1 MKQKQTR
8 VGDRGNGLLPAGTAP
23 IHNTADAGSQ
33 AEDDERGLDRI
44 IFFSDAVFAIAI
56 TLLALDI
63 RLPPLPETAGNADL
77 LAALGHTWPQFLS
90 YSISFLAI
98 GMIWLAHHRTFR
110 SVQRYD
116 ERLMLLNLF
125 FLLLIGFVPFPT
137 TVIGEYGNTVSTVFY
152 AATMAT
158 AVRRTSAPLAS
169 RPGRNP
175 WIRATRRITERLSHR
190 TSAASNTGLGVMAVR
205 IALRR
210 AILEISA
217 TAASARA
224 RAASGRAPP
233 SSAPSRPPSAS
244 SSSSTPPA
252 R

>member
-158 AVRRTSAPLAS
+158 AGLMFALVWWHANAHGRLVAPPLPTRQFRRVRLRVLWMPAVFLLSIPLAFWS
-169 RPGRNP
+169 PDGAKYVWLLILVTVVWRPTARPGEARLHNAP
-175 WIRATRRITERLSHR
+175 GGLSHAK
-190 TSAASNTGLGVMAVR
+190 S
-205 IALRR
+205 
-210 AILEISA
+210 
-217 TAASARA
+217 
-224 RAASGRAPP
+224 
-233 SSAPSRPPSAS
+233 
-244 SSSSTPPA
+244 
-252 R
+252 